1 MLSLFS
7 LLLLQIDDSLRF
19 FDTKIINVDDFLELF
34 IRFSFNTI
42 VLIFL
47 VRYLYYSITKRKDY
61 LFTYLLI
68 GTIVFLLCFLLENVK
83 LQLGFA
89 LGLFAVFGIIRYR
102 TNPIAIKEMTYL
114 FMVIG
119 VSVINALS
127 NKKVSY
133 IELVFANVAVLVITY
148 VLERV
153 VLLKQLA
160 QKTIIYENIDL
171 IKVGRESELKA
182 DIEKRTGLIIERV
195 EVGRIDFIR
204 DSARVKVFYYNNN
217 QNDPDDFYD
226 EVGVVDDE

>member
-19 FDTKIINVDDFLELF
+19 FDTKIINVGDFFELF

-148 VLERV
+148 VLEKV